1 MKPLE
6 SLRLSWRSIAGH
18 KLRSG
23 LTMLGVV
30 IGIAA
35 VIAFVTLGASLQAG
49 IIGDISPDDQRNL
62 YGWAADPDVEAGPGA
77 GSQPVFTQSDLEAV
91 GELEEVEA
99 AYGYA
104 PLQSQMVSNGNETV
118 PQGDGVVASGPSYV
132 RADSLEDGEQ
142 FEMGETQAVLN
153 PAAAGQFEE
162 EVTVGDTLTITLLGG
177 QEVETEVVGITDT
190 SEGLS
195 PFEGFENSPRIYVP
209 TDPYYTDQMAGMGTG
224 ASQGGETSQ
233 NGGSD
238 QQTDGSDQGDETG
251 ASEDERLDNASDD
264 GQPDNASEGGQPD
277 NTSDGGQSTNE
288 TVAEQPIAAT
298 DDDQPTGASLQSDG
312 GQQEGVSQ
320 AGAADLQGRT
330 LSMQDGSDGDSSAEN
345 VRFTA
350 IVVEAES
357 NDDAAIEDARD
368 AATNYLE
375 SDESDA
381 SEFLGDDLA
390 ISLETSTELL
400 QQVQDI
406 LNLLQSF
413 IVGIAAISLLVGSI
427 GIANI
432 MLVSVTERTREIG
445 IMKAVGAQN
454 RDVLGLFLMESVI
467 LGLIGAVI
475 GTALGFATGYLG
487 AWYIDL
493 PLVYPLE
500 YVALAIIVGVLVGI
514 VSGLYPAWRAART
527 DPIDALRYE

>member
-1 MKPLE
+1 MRPLE

-23 LTMLGVV
+23 LTMLGVI

-49 IIGDISPDDQRNL
+49 VIGDISPDDQRNL

-77 GSQPVFTQSDLEAV
+77 GAQPVFSQDDLDTV
-91 GELEEVEA
+91 GELEDVEA

-104 PLQSQMVSNGNETV
+104 PLQTQTISDGDETV
-118 PQGDGVVASGPSYV
+118 PQGDGVVASGSSYI
-132 RADSLEDGEQ
+132 RADTLEEGEQ
-142 FEMGETQAVLN
+142 FESGEEQAVLN
-153 PAAAGQFEE
+153 PAAAGQFEDDAE
-162 EVTVGDTLTITLLGG
+162 VGDELTITLLTG
-177 QEVETEVVGITDT
+177 QQIEAEVVGITDT

-195 PFEGFENSPRIYVP
+195 PFEGFENSPRVYVP
-209 TDPYYTDQMAGMGTG
+209 TEPYYTEQAAEMGAEQQDG
-224 ASQGGETSQ
+224 DGEQTEDGQQ
-233 NGGSD
+233 NGGD
-238 QQTDGSDQGDETG
+238 GDDPQTAALAMQDEP
-251 ASEDERLDNASDD
+251 EDE
-264 GQPDNASEGGQPD
+264 G
-277 NTSDGGQSTNE
+277 
-288 TVAEQPIAAT
+288 T
-298 DDDQPTGASLQSDG
+298 DDAW
-312 GQQEGVSQ
+312 
-320 AGAADLQGRT
+320 
-330 LSMQDGSDGDSSAEN
+330 
-345 VRFTA
+345 FTA

-357 NDDAAIEDARD
+357 TDEEAIEDARD
-368 AATNYLE
+368 AAAAYLE

-381 SEFLGDDLA
+381 SEFLGDDLVV
-390 ISLETSTELL
+390 SLETSTELL
-400 QQVQDI
+400 QQLQDI
-406 LNLLQSF
+406 LSLLQNF

-467 LGLIGAVI
+467 LGVVGAI
-475 GTALGFATGYLG
+475 LGTALGFATGYLG
-487 AWYIDL
+487 AWYIGL

-500 YVALAIIVGVLVGI
+500 YVALAVVVGILVGI

>member
-1 MKPLE
+1 MKVLE
-6 SLRLSWRSIAGH
+6 TLRLSWRSIAGH

-23 LTMLGVV
+23 LTMLGIV

-49 IIGDISPDDQRNL
+49 IIGDISPDDQRSL

-77 GSQPVFTQSDLEAV
+77 GGQPIFSQSDLEAV

-104 PLQSQMVSNGNETV
+104 PLQAQTVSSGNETV
-118 PQGDGVVASGPSYV
+118 PQGDGVVASGPSYIG
-132 RADSLEDGEQ
+132 DDNLEEGER

-153 PAAAGQFEE
+153 PAAAGQFED
-162 EVTVGDTLTITLLGG
+162 EVAVGDTVTLTLLGG
-177 QEVETEVVGITDT
+177 QEIETEVVGITET

-195 PFEGFENSPRIYVP
+195 PFEGFESAPRIYVP
-209 TDPYYTDQMAGMGTG
+209 TDPYYTEQIAGLGAGT
-224 ASQGGETSQ
+224 SQGDGASQ
-233 NGGSD
+233 NGGANQSGGTN
-238 QQTDGSDQGDETG
+238 QSGETG
-251 ASEDERLDNASDD
+251 ANDSGQPTNAS
-264 GQPDNASEGGQPD
+264 GGGQLVT
-277 NTSDGGQSTNE
+277 TSN
-288 TVAEQPIAAT
+288 AERY
-298 DDDQPTGASLQSDG
+298 
-312 GQQEGVSQ
+312 
-320 AGAADLQGRT
+320 GAASHTDTGGLQTRT
-330 LSMQDGSDGDSSAEN
+330 LSIQDGADGDSSAEN

-357 NDDAAIEDARD
+357 SDDAAIEAARD

-381 SEFLGDDLA
+381 SEFLGDDLVV
-390 ISLETSTELL
+390 SLETSTELL

-467 LGLIGAVI
+467 LGLVGAVL

-500 YVALAIIVGVLVGI
+500 YVALAIVVGVLVGI

-527 DPIDALRYE
+527 DPIDALRYK